1 MNQPPMALILMFG
14 IVACL
19 VGVYILL
26 PAVTRILG
34 IFHNWLS

>member
-1 MNQPPMALILMFG
+1 MNEMPMWLVLVLG

-26 PAVTRILG
+26 PAVTRI
-34 IFHNWLS
+34 F